1 MDQTSIDQSG
11 RLVRVARFPRLRT
24 LAWSGDHLYASPA
37 ENPNAIATD
46 LGEYFM
52 LFAEKADYQGFN
64 DSSVVPQLDYRGT
77 IGLQYNPIAIA
88 QYGLGNYNQF
98 CGTADTERRR
108 RFFVS
113 ADWLCSHL
121 ERTWTLRLVTTSL
134 GNTATLSVPRGARLR
149 LRFPQIFPVS
159 RLKPR

>member
-24 LAWSGDHLYASPA
+24 LAWSGDHLHASPA

-52 LFAEKADYQGFN
+52 LFVEKADYQGFN
-64 DSSVVPQLDYRGT
+64 DRCSSTRLSRHHRSAVQPHRDRT
-77 IGLQYNPIAIA
+77 IRPGKLQPV
-88 QYGLGNYNQF
+88 LRH
-98 CGTADTERRR
+98 RR
-108 RFFVS
+108 
-113 ADWLCSHL
+113 H
-121 ERTWTLRLVTTSL
+121 RTPKVLRQCRLAVLAPRAHKDSPSGPTSIE
-134 GNTATLSVPRGARLR
+134 NTATLSVPRGARLR